1 MTTNNVIHLMTVL
14 TAILLGAVLILASY
28 DKFMNPAV
36 FAQNIRAYHLL
47 PDSLS
52 PVPALFLPWLEF
64 FTGLSLISGLMRRA
78 ALGIAVFLFALFS
91 FVVAYALIGGLSID
105 CGCGIA
111 LLGTKV
117 TVAKLVE
124 NIVLASVSYLALFFY
139 NPKK

>member
-1 MTTNNVIHLMTVL
+1 MKKTNVIQLMTVL
-14 TAILLGAVLILASY
+14 TAILLGAVLIIASY

-117 TVAKLVE
+117 TDAKLVE
-124 NIVLASVSYLALFFY
+124 NIVLTSVSSLALFFY